1 MYEISLCLATSMG
14 ENSFFFFASM
24 ISEASRGSKR
34 LGLFAGFGAL
44 VAERSG
50 LDTAGEACE

>member
-1 MYEISLCLATSMG
+1 MYEISLCLATSMD
-14 ENSFFFFASM
+14 EKSFFFLASM
-24 ISEASRGSKR
+24 ISDASRGSKR
-34 LGLFAGFGAL
+34 LGLFAGFAAL